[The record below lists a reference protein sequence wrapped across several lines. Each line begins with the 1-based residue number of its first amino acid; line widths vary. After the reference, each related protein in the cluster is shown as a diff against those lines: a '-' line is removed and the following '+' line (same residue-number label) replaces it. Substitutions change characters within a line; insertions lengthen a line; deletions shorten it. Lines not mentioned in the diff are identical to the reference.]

1 MNSSPDPSVHR
12 QREQRLVEHVQ
23 RLLDDERFRLDTT
36 KGAKSVVTLVRD
48 VGRFDGGVELTRL
61 MSDMGVPDRDL
72 KGRMPVGEGV
82 EVTLSQKKWFFLK
95 EVVGRLRVVCTSPV
109 RHLLK
114 GEPPAPLDT
123 GALNKLLSAQPPS
136 LGGVPQT
143 ILVMSTSGFTLEAH
157 EVADRRADRT
167 VILVEPNEAGGWTV
181 TGPTVMKS
189 LTDLLDPE
197 RDEEKRQRLRQH
209 VEAHQH
215 ELAGS
220 GLAGDRIAAKTQ
232 LSPQF
237 VEAELK
243 AYAKA
248 NPGLQAKRLDGRMVL
263 FREGSVA
270 AASSSSAAAG
280 GGDAGGL
287 SMPLL
292 DRIKSLFARKGD
304 EEKKISFL
312 AERRTALSQQRD
324 RAYEEMATLEQQEEA
339 LKRSFR
345 ETGAQITKKRVTTQL
360 LQLRKDLERRHQLI
374 GVLNQQVNVVSTHL
388 HNLELVQQGN
398 AAKLP
403 DAEEITADA
412 VRAEEM
418 LAELEAAGELA
429 GSSAPSGV
437 SGMTAE
443 EQALFD
449 ELEAENKHA
458 AAAAA
463 QAPAVK
469 QPSGA
474 AREPAKA
481 VASAPATA
489 APDQAP
495 VADRPERRSEPEAG

>member
-1 MNSSPDPSVHR
+1 MNSSPDPSLHR

-48 VGRFDGGVELTRL
+48 VGRFDGGVELKRL
-61 MSDMGVPDRDL
+61 MSDLGLPDREL
-72 KGRMPVGEGV
+72 QSRMPLGEGI

-95 EVVGRLRVVCTSPV
+95 EVVGRLRVVCTSPT
-109 RHLLK
+109 RQLLK
-114 GEPPAPLDT
+114 GETPEPLDT
-123 GALNKLLSAQPPS
+123 GALNKLLAAQPPS

-143 ILVMSTSGFTLEAH
+143 VLVMSTSGFTLEAH
-157 EVADRRADRT
+157 ELADRRADRT
-167 VILVEPNEAGGWTV
+167 VVLVEPNGAGGWTV
-181 TGPTVMKS
+181 TGPTEIKS

-197 RDEEKRQRLRQH
+197 REEDKRRRVRQH
-209 VEAHQH
+209 IEANQH

-220 GLAGDRIAAKTQ
+220 GLAGDRVAAKTQ
-232 LSPQF
+232 LSPQW

-243 AYAKA
+243 AYARA

-263 FREGSVA
+263 FREGSA
-270 AASSSSAAAG
+270 AAAWSAGG
-280 GGDAGGL
+280 GGDAGGV

-292 DRIKSLFARKGD
+292 ERIKSLFARKGD

-374 GVLNQQVNVVSTHL
+374 GVLNQQINVVSTHL

-403 DAEEITADA
+403 DSEEMTADA
-412 VRAEEM
+412 VKAEEM

-429 GSSAPSGV
+429 GVSAPSGI

-443 EQALFD
+443 EQALFE
-449 ELEAENKHA
+449 ELEAENRNA
-458 AAAAA
+458 A
-463 QAPAVK
+463 
-469 QPSGA
+469 G
-474 AREPAKA
+474 
-481 VASAPATA
+481 ATA
-489 APDQAP
+489 AALPAAARQGAAP
-495 VADRPERRSEPEAG
+495 VREPTKPVAAVPAPDPAPVGTDRPERRSEPEAG